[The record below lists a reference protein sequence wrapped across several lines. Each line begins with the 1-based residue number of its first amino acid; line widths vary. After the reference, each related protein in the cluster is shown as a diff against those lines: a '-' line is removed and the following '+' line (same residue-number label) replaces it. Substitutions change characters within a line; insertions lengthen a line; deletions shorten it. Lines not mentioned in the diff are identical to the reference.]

1 MPSWTRQGTP
11 LDHYR
16 MFNAR
21 SETVEEKGG
30 SLLLHHDPFHSVKGT
45 WHPHYFGMD
54 RCIAFAVPCMFDTSS
69 ESVEEKGGALLV

>member
-1 MPSWTRQGTP
+1 MPSWTKQGTP

-30 SLLLHHDPFHSVKGT
+30 SLLRMTLYHSMKRT
-45 WHPHYFGMD
+45 
-54 RCIAFAVPCMFDTSS
+54 
-69 ESVEEKGGALLV
+69 